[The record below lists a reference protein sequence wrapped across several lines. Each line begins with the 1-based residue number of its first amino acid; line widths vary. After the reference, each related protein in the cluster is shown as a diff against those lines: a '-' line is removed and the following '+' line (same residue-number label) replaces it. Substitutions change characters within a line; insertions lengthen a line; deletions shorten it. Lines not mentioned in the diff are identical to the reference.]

1 MMTQASEPVT
11 GGEQTVSRGTSDLF
25 RSIVETARP
34 RQWIK
39 NSFVLAPLVFSG
51 HLKEADAGIHAALA
65 ALAFT
70 WISVATY
77 FMNDL
82 VDRRL
87 DQQHPV
93 KRFRPIASGKL
104 SVPMATAITV
114 VCSVLGLALG
124 AAIHLET
131 LAALAAY
138 VLLHLT
144 YTAWLKHKAI
154 VDVLC
159 ISLGFDLR
167 VLAGAAA
174 IQVVPS
180 SWLLVCTF
188 FLATFLG
195 FAKRAGES
203 VRLRRARDPTGVTRP
218 VLIVYDDRFLTSLLS
233 ITCSLTL
240 LSYALYAIE
249 RKPPSPVLLATIPV
263 VAYALFRYLLI
274 ALRAEKA
281 AGAETPEALLVRDR
295 GLIAAGIVWI
305 GMCIVAVLLA
315 PPVH

>member
-1 MMTQASEPVT
+1 MDQASGPVLET
-11 GGEQTVSRGTSDLF
+11 ERTVSPASAGIL

-51 HLKEADAGIHAALA
+51 HLKDVHDAFLSALA

-87 DQQHPV
+87 DRQHPV
-93 KRFRPIASGKL
+93 KRFRPIASGRL
-104 SVPMATAITV
+104 SVPLAAAISGA
-114 VCSVLGLALG
+114 CACLGLALG
-124 AAIHLET
+124 LTIHLEV

-154 VDVLC
+154 VDVLG
-159 ISLGFDLR
+159 ISLGFVLR
-167 VLAGAAA
+167 VLAGTAA
-174 IQVVPS
+174 IQVAPS
-180 SWLLVCTF
+180 SWLLVCTL

-203 VRLRRARDPTGVTRP
+203 VRLRKARDPTGVTRP
-218 VLIVYDDRFLTSLLS
+218 VLIVYDDRFLTALLS

-263 VAYALFRYLLI
+263 VVYALFRYLLLT
-274 ALRAEKA
+274 LRAEKA
-281 AGAETPEALLVRDR
+281 AGAESPEMLLVRDR
-295 GLIAAGIVWI
+295 GLILAGLVWI
-305 GMCIVAVLLA
+305 GMCAVAVLMA
-315 PPVH
+315 PPLHG